1 VRIHGVNPSCLGEE
15 TLHLPHSDPRTGVHN
30 RRDQHPI
37 RPGLGNERIGLEF
50 VQQLLALLADS
61 LDPVRR
67 CRCRQC
73 LAGRLQ
79 LLVELVH
86 LGLEG
91 CKLTPGIL
99 VLT

>member
-1 VRIHGVNPSCLGEE
+1 MRIHGVNPSCLGEE
-15 TLHLPHSDPRTGVHN
+15 ALHLPHSDPRAGVHN

-37 RPGLGNERIGLEF
+37 CPGLRDERIGLEF

-67 CRCRQC
+67 CRCRQR
-73 LAGRLQ
+73 LVGRLQ

-86 LGLEG
+86 LVFEG

-99 VLT
+99 ILA